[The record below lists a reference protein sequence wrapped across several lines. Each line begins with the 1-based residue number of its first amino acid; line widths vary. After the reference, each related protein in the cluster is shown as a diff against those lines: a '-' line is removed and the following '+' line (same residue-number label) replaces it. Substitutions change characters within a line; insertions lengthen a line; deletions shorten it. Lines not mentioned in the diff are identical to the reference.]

1 MYQKQIIVG
10 RLTRDMEQKQL
21 GESLLTSFSVAVD
34 DGFGDK
40 KTTDFFNVSAW
51 NGVGKGVAP
60 YLTKGTIVLVEGK
73 MKMRKSDNVT
83 YWDLRADRIQLI
95 GGGQNGGQAGGNQ
108 YANNG
113 QQSYGAPQQS
123 YGNYQ
128 QQQQY
133 QAQDPF
139 FAGNINSDDLPF

>member
-10 RLTRDMEQKQL
+10 RLTRDMEQKTI

-34 DGFGDK
+34 DGYGEN

-51 NGVGKGVAP
+51 NAVGKGVAP

-73 MKMRKSDNVT
+73 MKQRKSDNVT

-95 GGGQNGGQAGGNQ
+95 AGGQSNNQAGGTQRNNQ
-108 YANNG
+108 GY
-113 QQSYGAPQQS
+113 QQ
-123 YGNYQ
+123 NYQ
-128 QQQQY
+128 QPAQNYQQP
-133 QAQDPF
+133 AQNLAYDPF
-139 FAGNINSDDLPF
+139 AGVGAGDDIPF